1 MVRERVVQKKSFQQ
15 SLDDIKEKMK
25 EKRNQRL
32 ANASASA
39 ASRGLSKL
47 KNKNAATVKPFVLKS
62 VQVNNKAL
70 ALALQ
75 AEREKVRQAQG
86 IILQMKRERQALIFH
101 LLMLK
106 RALREAGALKPAQ
119 GSSTDEPK
127 LSLPEPTSPEPIDTA
142 ETVPQDD
149 ELCPAGSSESVSSG
163 SQDGPASLPATVGMR
178 RRRDGKKRSE
188 RLRRRSSLFDPAS
201 VGGTVTEEVEPPS
214 SDMMEG
220 LSEQDPELNLDA
232 NVDQK
237 PLPPNSTDGSKPGLD
252 SEPPEISAVKHST
265 PEPPQRNVSRQ
276 TKKKNTQVA
285 PRSKPERGRK
295 PDRAPLKKP
304 WENTKPRARS
314 KSRDRSRTR
323 AQTAPVP
330 SDRLNSSLGG
340 NDTFDFDCEEAVH
353 ITPFRAGSKAS
364 ENQPE
369 KAPPSPIAPPS
380 PVTMEVE
387 SSPSEPEKEA
397 DDSLY
402 VPEKK
407 LRRARSPPPRR
418 ARSKRRSTQRKGKEN
433 APPKKPRTTSEN
445 TEVSKT
451 CGSASNDALPTHT
464 GQHLPQ
470 SPDTGLLFPESPIC
484 LPPENFKES
493 TPSLKTNKA
502 PSPELDTASPLPVNP
517 AEEVELMIDSPF
529 FELATC
535 PSQSSEQ
542 ENNMPDVMN
551 KPKRRKAF
559 SSELDTASPLP
570 VNPAEEAEL
579 MIDSP
584 FFDLATCPSQSSEQ
598 ENNMPVLMDKSKRRK
613 GGLVVRSCLGLALS
627 DVTNLSPAAYQKPLP
642 GRDSTPAA
650 GRRRRCSSSV
660 NYKEPSISSKLRRGD
675 KFTDTQFLRSP
686 IFKQKSRRS
695 LKTMEKYN
703 ESFVGLPL
711 I

>member
-1 MVRERVVQKKSFQQ
+1 VESDHCTKQLFSIQHIPKILNEVKIWTLPAVFFST
-15 SLDDIKEKMK
+15 
-25 EKRNQRL
+25 
-32 ANASASA
+32 
-39 ASRGLSKL
+39 
-47 KNKNAATVKPFVLKS
+47 ATVKPFVLKS

-119 GSSTDEPK
+119 VSFYYKYFFCDSKK
-127 LSLPEPTSPEPIDTA
+127 LYLYRE
-142 ETVPQDD
+142 
-149 ELCPAGSSESVSSG
+149 ELVG

-369 KAPPSPIAPPS
+369 K
-380 PVTMEVE
+380 VE

-418 ARSKRRSTQRKGKEN
+418 ARSKRRS
-433 APPKKPRTTSEN
+433 P
-445 TEVSKT
+445 
-451 CGSASNDALPTHT
+451 ALPLRT
-464 GQHLPQ
+464 L
-470 SPDTGLLFPESPIC
+470 
-484 LPPENFKES
+484 
-493 TPSLKTNKA
+493 
-502 PSPELDTASPLPVNP
+502 VNIY
-517 AEEVELMIDSPF
+517 EYRIYVI
-529 FELATC
+529 
-535 PSQSSEQ
+535 
-542 ENNMPDVMN
+542 
-551 KPKRRKAF
+551 
-559 SSELDTASPLP
+559 
-570 VNPAEEAEL
+570 
-579 MIDSP
+579 
-584 FFDLATCPSQSSEQ
+584 
-598 ENNMPVLMDKSKRRK
+598 
-613 GGLVVRSCLGLALS
+613 
-627 DVTNLSPAAYQKPLP
+627 
-642 GRDSTPAA
+642 
-650 GRRRRCSSSV
+650 
-660 NYKEPSISSKLRRGD
+660 
-675 KFTDTQFLRSP
+675 
-686 IFKQKSRRS
+686 SRRIKCP
-695 LKTMEKYN
+695 LKSDEVK
-703 ESFVGLPL
+703 V
-711 I
+711 